1 MLPMNVTLV
10 SKLLESFKPHSAL
23 QSSGIIGANNT
34 STERSLVPTIVKQKR
49 SLEPTKLKQTRS
61 LEPTILKQRM
71 SLVPTILNRQ
81 GHWSQQYL
89 TDKVIGANN
98 T

>member
-34 STERSLVPTIVKQKR
+34 STE
-49 SLEPTKLKQTRS
+49 
-61 LEPTILKQRM
+61 
-71 SLVPTILNRQ
+71 
-81 GHWSQQYL
+81 
-89 TDKVIGANN
+89 KVIGANN
-98 T
+98 S